1 MGTETLYKVIADENI
16 PLVKD
21 AFAEFGSVTTVG
33 GRNITKEMLADASML
48 LVRSITNVNRELLE
62 GTPVKF
68 VATATIGTDH
78 IDLNYLRD
86 NNIGFAY
93 APASNADSVA
103 EYVTAAMLT
112 LAKKRN
118 VRLSDLT
125 LGIIG
130 VGNVGSR
137 VYRLAGTLG
146 MKCLLND
153 PPKKRLTQSDIYV
166 PLDTLLGNA
175 DIITVHVPLNT
186 QGEDLTYRMI
196 NHDFFTKAR
205 EGVILINTSRGKVV
219 DEKSV
224 RAFRDKLGGLVLD
237 VWEGEP
243 GISTETLKMTDIGTS
258 HIAGYSYDGKL
269 RGTQMIYDAA
279 CAFFFRQPSW
289 HIPESITTEIVSTID
304 ISESKNPVYDAVLSA
319 YPVMRDDSAL
329 RKIADKGT
337 REEQEKYFDEL
348 RKKYP
353 RRDEFSH
360 YTIKCKKEQSAVAI
374 LLSNLGFRFD

>member
-1 MGTETLYKVIADENI
+1 
-16 PLVKD
+16 
-21 AFAEFGSVTTVG
+21 
-33 GRNITKEMLADASML
+33 
-48 LVRSITNVNRELLE
+48 
-62 GTPVKF
+62 
-68 VATATIGTDH
+68 
-78 IDLNYLRD
+78 
-86 NNIGFAY
+86 
-93 APASNADSVA
+93 
-103 EYVTAAMLT
+103 
-112 LAKKRN
+112 
-118 VRLSDLT
+118 
-125 LGIIG
+125 
-130 VGNVGSR
+130 
-137 VYRLAGTLG
+137 
-146 MKCLLND
+146 
-153 PPKKRLTQSDIYV
+153 
-166 PLDTLLGNA
+166 
-175 DIITVHVPLNT
+175 
-186 QGEDLTYRMI
+186 MI